1 MTDLITPGPITPGTS
16 AYRRLCG
23 AMLCAGLS
31 TFALLYCTQPLLPLF
46 AHDYGL
52 TAEQASLAVSIATG
66 PMAVALL
73 VMGLFSDHV
82 GRRPLMIASLM
93 AGAVLTLMLG
103 FLPGW
108 HSLLVARFLCGLSL
122 AGVPAVAMAFI
133 SEEVEDKAVGRAMGL
148 YIAGS
153 AIGGMSG
160 RLLVALATQYLGWRI
175 ALGAT
180 GLFALALGIA
190 FWRLIP
196 PSRQFQ
202 PRPQSVAS
210 YMVGFGRLFADQA
223 LPWLFLIAFLVMGA
237 FISIYNY
244 AGFRLL
250 APPYS
255 LSQAAIGAIF
265 LLYLLGSVASAW
277 AGAASG
283 RFGPRNSLW
292 APMILFVAGVGLTAA
307 ASLPL
312 IIAGIALVTVGF
324 FGSHSIASSWVS
336 RRARVDRAQ
345 ATACYLFAYYM
356 GSSLLGSVGGY
367 AWTHG
372 GWNGVVGFSTLLILI
387 SLFIAVRLRRV
398 MPLPPAPVRMHD
410 HAPLPGT
417 D

>member
-1 MTDLITPGPITPGTS
+1 MASDKIIPGTP
-16 AYRRLCG
+16 AYRRLCI

-31 TFALLYCTQPLLPLF
+31 TFAMLYCTQALLPLF
-46 AHDYGL
+46 SRDYGL
-52 TAEQASLAVSIATG
+52 DAAQASLAVSLATG

-73 VMGLFSDHV
+73 VVGMLSDRV
-82 GRRPLMIASLM
+82 GRRPLMIGSLLAAAM
-93 AGAVLTLMLG
+93 LTLLIG

-108 HSLLVARFLCGLSL
+108 HSLLAARFLCGLAL

-160 RLLVALATQYLGWRI
+160 RLLVSLATQFLGWRI

-180 GLFALALGIA
+180 GGVALLMALL

-196 PSRQFQ
+196 PSRQFH
-202 PRPQSVAS
+202 PRRQSVAA
-210 YMVGFGRLFADQA
+210 YVGGFGRLFRDEAM
-223 LPWLFLIAFLVMGA
+223 PWLFLEGFLLMGA

-244 AGFRLL
+244 AGFRLM

-255 LSQAAIGAIF
+255 LSQAAVGAIF
-265 LLYLLGSVASAW
+265 LLYLIGSAASAW

-283 RFGPRNSLW
+283 QFGPRRTLW
-292 APMILFVAGVGLTAA
+292 VPMILLLAGVALTAA
-307 ASLPL
+307 ASLWL
-312 IIAGIALVTVGF
+312 IVAGIAMVTAGF
-324 FGSHSIASSWVS
+324 FGAHSIASAWVS
-336 RRARVDRAQ
+336 RRARIDRAQ
-345 ATACYLFAYYM
+345 ATACYLFTYYM

-372 GWNGVVGFSTLLILI
+372 GWAGVSAFSGVLMIAA
-387 SLFIAVRLRRV
+387 IAVAARLSRV
-398 MPLPPAPVRMHD
+398 QPLPL
-410 HAPLPGT
+410 APLAERPVPAGQ
-417 D
+417 